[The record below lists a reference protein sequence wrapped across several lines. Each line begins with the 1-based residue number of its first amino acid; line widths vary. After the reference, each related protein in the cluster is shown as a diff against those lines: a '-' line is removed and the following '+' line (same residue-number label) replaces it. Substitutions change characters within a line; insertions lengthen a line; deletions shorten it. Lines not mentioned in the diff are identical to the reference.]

1 VKLRV
6 CAVAFATIAT
16 LTTVAA
22 AVPDKAAPRVIF
34 HTVAGDL
41 VFALYPTVA
50 PRTVEQFLALTR
62 AGVYDTTHFFRLES
76 GYVLQTGVAADRVVP
91 LTAAQRALIRKLPRE
106 YGTGVRHTRGVLSL
120 ARPDNDPDGGETSF
134 SIILGN
140 ASHLD
145 GKYTIFGELES
156 GGDVLAL
163 LERVPVRNGRPT
175 SRLGIDSA
183 EVVESLEAVQAR
195 TLRPAQWSAFAA
207 PPPWRGLVFM
217 LTALLLAVA
226 AAALWE
232 WKLRPVLFLSA
243 LIGGFVL
250 FLYLTPLSAGRP
262 WLGTMVLLGAAALF
276 RALSFFES
284 RSRGP
289 SSAR

>member
-1 VKLRV
+1 
-6 CAVAFATIAT
+6 
-16 LTTVAA
+16 
-22 AVPDKAAPRVIF
+22 
-34 HTVAGDL
+34 
-41 VFALYPTVA
+41 
-50 PRTVEQFLALTR
+50 
-62 AGVYDTTHFFRLES
+62 
-76 GYVLQTGVAADRVVP
+76 
-91 LTAAQRALIRKLPRE
+91 
-106 YGTGVRHTRGVLSL
+106 
-120 ARPDNDPDGGETSF
+120 
-134 SIILGN
+134 
-140 ASHLD
+140 
-145 GKYTIFGELES
+145 
-156 GGDVLAL
+156 
-163 LERVPVRNGRPT
+163 
-175 SRLGIDSA
+175 
-183 EVVESLEAVQAR
+183 
-195 TLRPAQWSAFAA
+195 
-207 PPPWRGLVFM
+207 M

>member
-1 VKLRV
+1 M
-6 CAVAFATIAT
+6 AFAMIAALAT
-16 LTTVAA
+16 AA
-22 AVPDKAAPRVIF
+22 AASPDKAAPRVIF

-62 AGVYDTTHFFRLES
+62 AGVYDTTHFRRLET
-76 GYVLQTGVAADRVVP
+76 GYVLQTGVAADRIVP
-91 LTAAQRALIRKLPRE
+91 LNAQQRALIHKLPRE
-106 YGTGVRHTRGVLSL
+106 YGPGVRHTRGVLSL

-134 SIILGN
+134 SIVLGN
-140 ASHLD
+140 APHLD

-156 GGDVLAL
+156 GADVLAL
-163 LERVPVRNGRPT
+163 LERVPVRNSQPV

-183 EVVESLEAVQAR
+183 EVVDTLEAVQAR
-195 TLRPAQWSAFAA
+195 TLRPAQWRQFAD

-217 LTALLLAVA
+217 LGALLLAVA

-243 LIGGFVL
+243 LVGGFAL
-250 FLYLTPLSAGRP
+250 FLYLTPRSIGRP
-262 WLGTMVLLGAAALF
+262 WLGTVILLGVAALF
-276 RALSFFES
+276 RTLSFFES